1 MMIKKWLS
9 FTCGCII
16 VASQVSARDAAAQDK
31 DVQLNA
37 QNRSKQPLFFTITTK
52 QTPQG
57 QHFVVKVDP
66 KSQEVKF
73 LGARL
78 SINDES
84 LVESN
89 QMKGVYSRR
98 TIAVCTLEK
107 VIPQGEEKK
116 AVYGF
121 FVSSKNLEHSTF
133 SLPVASLNPK
143 WSVTHYWFFLKDFVP
158 TKQSSAV
165 KKAQPRQSK
174 QARGAIPFTFNG
186 QTYYV
191 LPVKKGKQTAN
202 R

>member
-1 MMIKKWLS
+1 MIKKWLS
-9 FTCGCII
+9 LTCGCII
-16 VASQVSARDAAAQDK
+16 VASQVSAQDATAQDK

-37 QNRSKQPLFFTITTK
+37 RNRAKQPISFTITTR
-52 QTPQG
+52 QASQG

-66 KSQEVKF
+66 EAQEVKF

-84 LVESN
+84 PVQSN

-107 VIPQGEEKK
+107 VIPEGEEKK

-143 WSVTHYWFFLKDFVP
+143 WSVTHYWFFLKDFVS
-158 TKQSSAV
+158 TKQSSVV
-165 KKAQPRQSK
+165 KKAQPRQPK

-191 LPVKKGKQTAN
+191 LPVKKGKRTAN
-202 R
+202 K